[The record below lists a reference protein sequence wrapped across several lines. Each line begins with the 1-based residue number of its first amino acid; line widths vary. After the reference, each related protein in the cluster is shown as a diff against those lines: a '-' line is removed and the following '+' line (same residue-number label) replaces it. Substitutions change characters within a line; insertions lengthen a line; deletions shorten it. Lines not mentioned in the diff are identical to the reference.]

1 MKFGRLAGMPIELPA
16 PGRLGVVF
24 APQQACNVLG
34 AAVSIECG
42 MRCAE
47 CGMECENGNGEAG
60 GGRQRL
66 EEKRQKPPRSF
77 EEPSKNHRRS
87 IEDTS

>member
-1 MKFGRLAGMPIELPA
+1 MRLAGKRIELPA
-16 PGRLGVVF
+16 PGWLGAVF
-24 APQQACNVLG
+24 APHQACSVLR

-47 CGMECENGNGEAG
+47 CGMESENRNGEAG
-60 GGRQRL
+60 GGQQRL

-77 EEPSKNHRRS
+77 EEPSKYHRRY
-87 IEDTS
+87 IET